1 MLHSNRLIVKARTPI
16 SVRLCVR
23 SKTTTLQVRFFVDGQ
38 PDGGFSRLKDGT
50 VLHTTDLPW
59 NQKKQ
64 CFEGKSAE
72 AARANGKIAGLK
84 ADLHAVY
91 DRQKA
96 VGITPTCK
104 TVKSEYFSGIPIEKN
119 TIECRTTVIGCFRS
133 YLDYLKKYGDLTQ
146 STLEKWQYGFNYLTA
161 FLNYTKEAG
170 LGITSINIPW
180 ARRFHTWLVQHNS
193 MSADSATRYVNRLS
207 SALIHLVETGEIE
220 RNPLHELKLPRGKT
234 KDVYFLENEHL
245 EKFWSLELKG
255 KARVCQ
261 WWMGVI
267 FLTGLDYVD
276 AVRYVEDREK
286 HERATSY
293 GKKIVIRRSKPPKA
307 ECHIPVLPE
316 LEALLK
322 LRPAGSPPPDWEI
335 NREMKAVEVLIGFE
349 RRLTCKIGR
358 KTAGYL
364 FLQKGF
370 RLEAV
375 SKILGHSSI
384 AITERYYVKATGSI
398 VDREMEKVQWQK
410 SQPISPESYQRIA
423 G

>member
-1 MLHSNRLIVKARTPI
+1 MPFEKRLPE
-16 SVRLCVR
+16 
-23 SKTTTLQVRFFVDGQ
+23 SKLTL
-38 PDGGFSRLKDGT
+38 
-50 VLHTTDLPW
+50 
-59 NQKKQ
+59 
-64 CFEGKSAE
+64 
-72 AARANGKIAGLK
+72 AGC
-84 ADLHAVY
+84 Y
-91 DRQKA
+91 
-96 VGITPTCK
+96 
-104 TVKSEYFSGIPIEKN
+104 KN
-119 TIECRTTVIGCFRS
+119 
-133 YLDYLKKYGDLTQ
+133 YLDYLKTHGNLSE
-146 STLEKWQYGFNYLTA
+146 STLEKWGYGFNYLVE
-161 FLNYTKEAG
+161 FLKRTNELHRA
-170 LGITSINIPW
+170 ISSANIPW
-180 ARRFHTWLVQHNS
+180 ARRYHTWLVQENK
-193 MSADSATRYVNRLS
+193 MSPDSATRYVNRLNS
-207 SALIHLVETGEIE
+207 TMIYLVETGEIDG
-220 RNPLHELKLPRGKT
+220 NPLHELKLPRGRT

-245 EKFWSLELKG
+245 EKFWNLELKG

-276 AVRYVEDREK
+276 AVQYVEDREK
-286 HERATSY
+286 YERATSY

-322 LRPAGSPPPDWEI
+322 MRPAGSPPPDWEI

-349 RRLTCKIGR
+349 QRLTCKIGR

-398 VDREMEKVQWQK
+398 VDREMEKVCEANTPLPEIQNQAKLCMKQPTQW
-410 SQPISPESYQRIA
+410 SYGKALR
-423 G
+423 